1 MLLAAA
7 FLAAA
12 FLAAV
17 LSVPLAVNPPHTLG
31 CFFQQEHLSRRTSL
45 KKDIVKEGHR
55 FKKDAANHKE
65 RFPRCRMQG
74 GGRLN
79 IL

>member
-1 MLLAAA
+1 ML
-7 FLAAA
+7 LAAA

-45 KKDIVKEGHR
+45 KKDIVLRKTLLTIKSVFPVVGC
-55 FKKDAANHKE
+55 KAA
-65 RFPRCRMQG
+65 G
-74 GGRLN
+74 D
-79 IL
+79 